1 MKKLFALMLVV
12 ILTFSLVACGGESE
26 TTTDGGKNEA
36 AIVGKWESVDMEG
49 VFYNFEKD
57 GKGSYEYMG
66 TTMEFTYTDDGKAIA
81 ITYTNATNP
90 NTYEYTIDGNKLNIK
105 DDLGNTVVYEKK

>member
-66 TTMEFTYTDDGKAIA
+66 TTMDFTYTDDGTAVT
-81 ITYTNATNP
+81 ITYTNSEPSTFK
-90 NTYEYTIDGNKLNIK
+90 YTIDGNKLNIE
-105 DDLGNTVVYEKK
+105 DSFGSTVVYEKK